1 MAPPSGSQL
10 KAKKKRHQTLL
21 DESGRISQVQK
32 STDFSKEM
40 KYMEYQPKHPAI
52 SSTHML

>member
-52 SSTHML
+52 SSTQML